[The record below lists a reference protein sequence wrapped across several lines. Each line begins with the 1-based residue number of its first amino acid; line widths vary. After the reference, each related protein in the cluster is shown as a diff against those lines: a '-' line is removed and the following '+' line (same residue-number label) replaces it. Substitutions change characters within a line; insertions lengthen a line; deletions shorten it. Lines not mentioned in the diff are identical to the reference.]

1 MHLKQGGKGKP
12 AISLA
17 DVKGELYLAT
27 WMDKNKN
34 QVIDADELE
43 RRVLEFK

>member
-1 MHLKQGGKGKP
+1 MKLRR
-12 AISLA
+12 
-17 DVKGELYLAT
+17 YLAT

-43 RRVLEFK
+43 RLVLEFK